1 MNIIKKIIESVSGFK
16 KNNIINKIEPKK
28 QNYSHLEKFINNSKE
43 AFNSMNFSLSK
54 LNDAS
59 KIPNGCPKKNN
70 EAIAN
75 QIKALKNITLIFKKI
90 MINISETKNFLNI
103 NEPIK
108 EIEILNNDFIIIE
121 KINLFLGSVKD
132 DESLIGKL
140 LYAKQEKDIKRK
152 KYVLRNQINRLKNKL
167 NNLNEIIKRIEK
179 IYIDKI

>member
-1 MNIIKKIIESVSGFK
+1 MGIFNKIIESVNVFK
-16 KNNIINKIEPKK
+16 KNNIINKTESKK
-28 QNYSHLEKFINNSKE
+28 QNYLHLDKFIDNSRE

-70 EAIAN
+70 EAITN
-75 QIKALKNITLIFKKI
+75 QIKVLKNITLIFKKI
-90 MINISETKNFLNI
+90 MINISEIKNCFNV
-103 NEPIK
+103 NGPIK
-108 EIEILNNDFIIIE
+108 EKEILNNDFIVVE
-121 KINLFLGSVKD
+121 KINLFLGSVKE

-152 KYVLRNQINRLKNKL
+152 KYILRNQINRFKNKL

-179 IYIDKI
+179 IYINKK

>member
-1 MNIIKKIIESVSGFK
+1 MGIFNKIIESVNIFK
-16 KNNIINKIEPKK
+16 KNNIINKTESKK
-28 QNYSHLEKFINNSKE
+28 QNYLHLDKFINNIKE

-70 EAIAN
+70 EAITN
-75 QIKALKNITLIFKKI
+75 QIKVLKNITLIFKKI
-90 MINISETKNFLNI
+90 MINISEIKNCFNV

-108 EIEILNNDFIIIE
+108 EKEILTNDFIFIE

-132 DESLIGKL
+132 DESLMGKL

-152 KYVLRNQINRLKNKL
+152 KYILRNQINRLKNKL

-179 IYIDKI
+179 IYINKI